1 MKFKHAYRIGMPG
14 QDFFSTIR
22 TTLLAGFTSLP
33 LILIC
38 ISGVLG
44 TVTANMGLFMLFLGQ
59 ILLIPFVQVI
69 LSGLR
74 IPLIRT
80 LGLSSSSAFTQ
91 DMCAI
96 SPSLSKTDSAPV
108 VSYWLANVVFF
119 FSYLITNAF
128 ILYDAK
134 IPDGADKNKVENRKS
149 QTITSGVVALI
160 VAILFIGLH
169 ASWIGCDTPGSLA
182 LGVIVFSLLGYSW
195 HMFAEV
201 CGIQQSDLF
210 GIATQMSS
218 GSNAEN
224 PYACVN
230 INAVPLKLFN
240 CGTTIGRRNIPDI
253 FDYLKKTYRD
263 EYNNTLKLSLIFN
276 NNQMSIANGVSGVDE
291 TTHQK
296 TRILTSPTTSL
307 AADLTNI
314 NAALSTIQVSKSV
327 DNKIIVSPTES
338 YNIEYHP

>member
-1 MKFKHAYRIGMPG
+1 MPG

-74 IPLIRT
+74 IPLTRT

-119 FSYLITNAF
+119 FSYLITNAG
-128 ILYDAK
+128 ILYGTKAK
-134 IPDGADKNKVENRKS
+134 EGVDPNKVANRQS
-149 QTITSGVVALI
+149 QTMTSAVVAGIIAL
-160 VAILFIGLH
+160 LFIGLH
-169 ASWIGCDTPGSLA
+169 ASWVGCDTPGSLG

-218 GSNAEN
+218 GSKAEN

-230 INAVPLKLFN
+230 INSVPLKLFN
-240 CGTTIGRRNIPDI
+240 CGSTVGTKNIPDI
-253 FDYLKKTYRD
+253 FSYLKQTYPGITF
-263 EYNNTLKLSLIFN
+263 TLAHDDASKK
-276 NNQMSIANGVSGVDE
+276 MSITKPVGSTNSNPDSD
-291 TTHQK
+291 
-296 TRILTSPTTSL
+296 LTS
-307 AADLTNI
+307 I
-314 NAALSTIQVSKSV
+314 NAALQTIQVSKSA

-338 YNIEYHP
+338 YPVGYTGS

>member
-1 MKFKHAYRIGMPG
+1 LKFKHAYRIGMPG

-59 ILLIPFVQVI
+59 ILVIPFVQLL

-74 IPLIRT
+74 IPLTRT
-80 LGLSSSSAFTQ
+80 LGLSSSAAFTQ

-119 FSYLITNAF
+119 FSYLITNAA
-128 ILYDAK
+128 ILYGTKAK
-134 IPDGADKNKVENRKS
+134 EGVDPNKVANRQS
-149 QTITSGVVALI
+149 QTMTSAVVAGI
-160 VAILFIGLH
+160 IAILFIGLH
-169 ASWIGCDTPGSLA
+169 ASWVGCDTPGSLA
-182 LGVIVFSLLGYSW
+182 LGVIVFGALGYAW
-195 HMFAEV
+195 YMFAEK

-218 GSNAEN
+218 GSKAEN

-230 INAVPLKLFN
+230 INSVPLKLFN
-240 CGTTIGRRNIPDI
+240 CGSTVGTKNIPDI
-253 FDYLKKTYRD
+253 FSYLKQRYPGITFTLTH
-263 EYNNTLKLSLIFN
+263 NNTSQK
-276 NNQMSIANGVSGVDE
+276 MSI
-291 TTHQK
+291 TT
-296 TRILTSPTTSL
+296 TVASPNSDLTS
-307 AADLTNI
+307 I
-314 NAALSTIQVSKSV
+314 NAALQTIQVSKSA
-327 DNKIIVSPTES
+327 DNKIIVSPTENYPVGYTGS
-338 YNIEYHP
+338 